1 VVDEM
6 IKITKED
13 FSQEQIIEQ
22 IKNTKTGCIVCF
34 QGVVRDNSKGKEVDR
49 MKIEVYEDM
58 ALKELETIREEAI
71 KKFGVHKISV
81 IHRYGDLNV
90 KDDIVF
96 IAVSAGHRAEA
107 FDACRYVIEELKI
120 RVPLWKKEYTSEGQ
134 VWVEGVYHE

>member
-1 VVDEM
+1 
-6 IKITKED
+6 
-13 FSQEQIIEQ
+13 
-22 IKNTKTGCIVCF
+22 
-34 QGVVRDNSKGKEVDR
+34 